1 MPDMARPEYYWR
13 LIATGGSFSV
23 FGLGALFITVSL
35 FPVIHILA
43 ADRRRAHRRC
53 QYVVHIS
60 FRAFISMMKTLG
72 ILTYEFSNLDK
83 LPDRSGHLII
93 ANHPTL
99 LDVVFVISRLPTTQ
113 CVVKKAAWSNPFLA
127 GVMWATGYI
136 QNEDPVVLIDDCVR
150 ALEEGNNLVIF
161 PEATRTV
168 PGRKLKLKR
177 GAASIIVTSRR
188 LFTPLIMTC
197 EPSTLAKGQ
206 KWFDI
211 PDRRVHFRISVG
223 DPVDPV
229 PLLTDG
235 EKLSKSNR
243 RINNAI
249 EELFVT
255 GIERHGR
262 SD

>member
-1 MPDMARPEYYWR
+1 MARIDYYWR
-13 LIATGGSFSV
+13 LLATGGSYSV
-23 FGLGALFITVSL
+23 FGLGALVITASL
-35 FPVIHILA
+35 FPVIHLIA
-43 ADRRRAHRRC
+43 ADRRRAHRGC
-53 QYVVHIS
+53 QYVVHLS
-60 FRAFISMMKTLG
+60 FRAFIWMMKTLG
-72 ILTYEFSNLDK
+72 VLTYEFSGIEK
-83 LPDRSGHLII
+83 LPGNSGRLII

-99 LDVVFVISRLPTTQ
+99 LDVVFVISRLPTSQ

-136 QNEDPVVLIDDCVR
+136 QNEDPVILIDDCVR
-150 ALEEGNNLVIF
+150 TLEEGNNLVIF

-168 PGRKLKLKR
+168 PGRKIKLKR
-177 GAASIIVTSRR
+177 GAASVISTSRQR
-188 LFTPLIMTC
+188 FTPLIMTC

-206 KWFDI
+206 KWFEI
-211 PDRRVHFRISVG
+211 PNRRVHFKISVG

-235 EKLSKSNR
+235 EQLSKSNR
-243 RINNAI
+243 RINDAI

-262 SD
+262 SN

>member
-1 MPDMARPEYYWR
+1 MARINYCWR
-13 LIATGGSFSV
+13 LVATGCSFSV
-23 FGLGALFITVSL
+23 FGLGALIITVTL
-35 FPVIHILA
+35 FPAIHLFSIN
-43 ADRRRAHRRC
+43 RRRAHRGC
-53 QYVVHIS
+53 QYVVHLS
-60 FRAFISMMKTLG
+60 FSAFIWMMKVLG
-72 ILTYEFSNLDK
+72 VLSYEFSDVEK
-83 LPDRSGHLII
+83 LPGLSGRLII

-99 LDVVFVISRLPTTQ
+99 LDVVFIISRLPATL

-136 QNEDPVVLIDDCVR
+136 QNEDPVILIEDCVR

-168 PGRKLKLKR
+168 PGRKIKLKR
-177 GAASIIVTSRR
+177 GAASVISTSRG

-211 PDRRVHFRISVG
+211 PQRRMHFKISVG
-223 DPVDPV
+223 DPVDPA
-229 PLLTDG
+229 PLLTEG

-243 RINNAI
+243 RINTAI

-262 SD
+262 SS

>member
-1 MPDMARPEYYWR
+1 MARLDYYWR
-13 LIATGGSFSV
+13 LMATGGSFSV
-23 FGLGALFITVSL
+23 FGIGALIITATL

-43 ADRRRAHRRC
+43 GDRRRAHRGC

-60 FRAFISMMKTLG
+60 FRAFIWMMKTLG
-72 ILTYEFSNLDK
+72 ILTYEFSDTDK
-83 LPDRSGHLII
+83 LSNPSSRVII

-99 LDVVFVISRLPTTQ
+99 LDVVFVISRLPTAQ
-113 CVVKKAAWSNPFLA
+113 CVVKKAAWSNPFLT

-136 QNEDPVVLIDDCVR
+136 QNEDPIVLIDDCVR
-150 ALEEGNNLVIF
+150 TLEEGNNLVIF

-168 PGRKLKLKR
+168 PGRKIKLKR
-177 GAASIIVTSRR
+177 GAASVIATSRR
-188 LFTPLIMTC
+188 HFTPLIMTC
-197 EPSTLAKGQ
+197 EPVTLAKGQ
-206 KWFDI
+206 KWFEI
-211 PDRRVHFRISVG
+211 PNRRVHFKISVG
-223 DPVDPV
+223 EPIDPV

-235 EKLSKSNR
+235 EQLSKSNR

-262 SD
+262 TN

>member
-1 MPDMARPEYYWR
+1 MPDMARLDYYWR
-13 LIATGGSFSV
+13 LLATGASFSV
-23 FGLGALFITVSL
+23 FGVGALIITVSL
-35 FPVIHILA
+35 FPAIHLFA
-43 ADRRRAHRRC
+43 ANRGRAQRRC

-60 FRAFISMMKTLG
+60 FRAFIWMMKTLG
-72 ILTYEFSNLDK
+72 ILTYEFSDTDK
-83 LPDRSGHLII
+83 LPIGSGHLII

-136 QNEDPVVLIDDCVR
+136 QNEDPLVLIDDCVR
-150 ALEEGNNLVIF
+150 ALQEGNNLVIF
-161 PEATRTV
+161 PEATRTI
-168 PGRKLKLKR
+168 PGGKMKLKR
-177 GAASIIVTSRR
+177 GAASVISTSRQ

-211 PDRRVHFRISVG
+211 PNRRVHFKISVG

-229 PLLTDG
+229 PLLMDG
-235 EKLSKSNR
+235 EQLSKSNR
-243 RINNAI
+243 RINNVI

-262 SD
+262 SH

>member
-1 MPDMARPEYYWR
+1 MARINYYWR
-13 LIATGGSFSV
+13 LLATGVSFSV
-23 FGLGALFITVSL
+23 FGLGALVITVTL
-35 FPVIHILA
+35 FPAVHLFST
-43 ADRRRAHRRC
+43 DRQRAHRGC
-53 QYVVHIS
+53 QYVVHLS
-60 FRAFISMMKTLG
+60 FRAFIWMMKTLG
-72 ILTYEFSNLDK
+72 ILTYEFSDIEK
-83 LPDRSGHLII
+83 LPISSGRLII

-99 LDVVFVISRLPTTQ
+99 LDVVFIISRLPTTQ

-150 ALEEGNNLVIF
+150 TLEEGNNLVIF

-168 PGRKLKLKR
+168 PGRNIKLKR
-177 GAASIIVTSRR
+177 GAASVISTSRR

-206 KWFDI
+206 KWFEI
-211 PDRRVHFRISVG
+211 PHRRIHFKISVG
-223 DPVDPV
+223 EPVDPV

-235 EKLSKSNR
+235 EQLSKSNR

-262 SD
+262 SN